1 MNVQMDYSDPSRAV
15 TLTEAIDEEE
25 KSKRKGEVLG
35 LLMPMLV
42 NE

>member
-1 MNVQMDYSDPSRAV
+1 MAEEKV
-15 TLTEAIDEEE
+15 IDEEE